1 MFYSKLQ
8 YARNLRK
15 EINALEL
22 QLKRDMLKRV
32 RNYEKEAE
40 IKATLKQVR
49 NEQIAVTAEIRG
61 WLESAPLSA
70 ETKKQVVDYYI
81 DAKTVCADNFI
92 RTVKYCFNEM

>member
-32 RNYEKEAE
+32 RDYEKEAKS
-40 IKATLKQVR
+40 KAILKQIR
-49 NEQIAVTAEIRG
+49 NEQSAVATEIRN
-61 WLESAPLSA
+61 WLETAPLSA
-70 ETKKQVVDYYI
+70 ETKEQVVDYYI
-81 DAKTVCADNFI
+81 HAKTVCSDNFI
-92 RTVKYCFNEM
+92 RTIKYCFNEI